1 MLEKK
6 REREKKRIMELN
18 MDVDLVY
25 VPEPVSEF
33 LKQASKIK
41 NGFQRLCKISDY
53 VRRLEDEM
61 KKIDA
66 FRRELPLCMLLLKD
80 VIKRLKEEEM
90 MCKELGDGSVTID
103 EGNGKVNKENDG
115 GPGDKR
121 NWMSTVQLWNSDSDN
136 VDQNK
141 KPNKV
146 PVLKL
151 RSEEEQEQEQ
161 DLFEDPIEFFNNK
174 RFKGQMDKENL
185 ELSLMTP
192 SFDLGS
198 SSPSHNPILKIN
210 DNCKTGFGSD
220 QNQTK
225 FQTKHQQDMQNCK
238 KQRRCWS
245 PELHKRFVEAL
256 QKLGG
261 SKVATPKQIRELMQV
276 DGLTNDEVKSHLQKY
291 RLHFRKVASDSA
303 AQNQC
308 NEKMKAN
315 ISEPD
320 SPQGPLRAG
329 GWAKGLSSG
338 GSVVEGEDDEKSDG
352 RSWRSGGTKTGEI
365 EH

>member
-25 VPEPVSEF
+25 VPETVSEF

-41 NGFQRLCKISDY
+41 NGFQRL
-53 VRRLEDEM
+53 L
-61 KKIDA
+61 
-66 FRRELPLCMLLLKD
+66 
-80 VIKRLKEEEM
+80 IKRLKEEEM
-90 MCKELGDGSVTID
+90 MCKEPGDGSVTID

-115 GPGDKR
+115 GAGNKR
-121 NWMSTVQLWNSDSDN
+121 NWLSTVQLWNSDSDN

-146 PVLKL
+146 PGLKL
-151 RSEEEQEQEQ
+151 GSEEEEEEEEQ
-161 DLFEDPIEFFNNK
+161 DMFEDPIEFFNNK

-291 RLHFRKVASDSA
+291 RLHFRKVASDSS

-315 ISEPD
+315 ISESD

>member
-1 MLEKK
+1 
-6 REREKKRIMELN
+6 MELN

-25 VPEPVSEF
+25 VPETVSEF

-66 FRRELPLCMLLLKD
+66 FKRELPLCMLLLKD

-115 GPGDKR
+115 GAGDKR
-121 NWMSTVQLWNSDSDN
+121 NWRSTVQLWNSDSDN

-146 PVLKL
+146 PRLKL
-151 RSEEEQEQEQ
+151 RSEEEEEEEEEQ
-161 DLFEDPIEFFNNK
+161 DMFEDPIEFFNNK
-174 RFKGQMDKENL
+174 RFKGQMDKDNL

-245 PELHKRFVEAL
+245 PELHKRLVEAL

-291 RLHFRKVASDSA
+291 RLHFRKVASDSS

-315 ISEPD
+315 ISESD
-320 SPQGPLRAG
+320 SPQGPLRDG
-329 GWAKGLSSG
+329 GWTKGLSSG

-352 RSWRSGGTKTGEI
+352 RSWRSGVTKTGEI